1 MGVCGGPVLVRFLL
15 IMLYRARVGVKMRDV
30 SIPGSHFPARHSSRI
45 SNMSYLGVEREQDP
59 SPGVFCAPA
68 LPRPESSNR
77 TTGLSR
83 SAAVPSG
90 TRSPMTGATTA
101 ANKDICLARC
111 MQVPSC
117 GVHYGICRVSKRAYW
132 ECCLRAPPPILVPP
146 TQHTPLGPVVAEASP
161 AFHPK
166 PRCTA
171 GNSTNRW
178 KGK

>member
-45 SNMSYLGVEREQDP
+45 SNMSYLGVERFQEDTKGLRKSRTRRP
-59 SPGVFCAPA
+59 VYSAP
-68 LPRPESSNR
+68 LPCLAPNRESSNR

-83 SAAVPSG
+83 SAAVLSG

-117 GVHYGICRVSKRAYW
+117 GVHYGICRVSKRASG
-132 ECCLRAPPPILVPP
+132 CRR
-146 TQHTPLGPVVAEASP
+146 G
-161 AFHPK
+161 K
-166 PRCTA
+166 PRFPPQA
-171 GNSTNRW
+171 PLYSR
-178 KGK
+178 